1 MGNIREGDKTL
12 ETPNSGKGKRGS
24 GRRGGQGDGVT
35 EFQAL
40 RRALDRRSSGCHMLA
55 SRASLK
61 RY

>member
-35 EFQAL
+35 
-40 RRALDRRSSGCHMLA
+40 G
-55 SRASLK
+55 
-61 RY
+61 